1 MFLATDSTLLVA
13 PHWSIITIGSNLQ
26 TDLGQAA
33 MIALAARLSA
43 FPVERHAGDLMAA
56 LFYESS
62 GVIPPIIYRDG
73 AVRRPAGPGF
83 GVVPM

>member
-1 MFLATDSTLLVA
+1 
-13 PHWSIITIGSNLQ
+13 
-26 TDLGQAA
+26 
-33 MIALAARLSA
+33 MIALAASLST

-62 GVIPPIIYRDG
+62 GVTPPIRYRDG

-83 GVVPM
+83 GVAPV